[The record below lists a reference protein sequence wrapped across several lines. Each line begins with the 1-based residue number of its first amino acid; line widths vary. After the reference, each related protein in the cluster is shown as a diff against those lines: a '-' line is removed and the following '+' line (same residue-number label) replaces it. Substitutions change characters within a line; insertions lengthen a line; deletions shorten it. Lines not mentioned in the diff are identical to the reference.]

1 MKDLFKIYDK
11 YIEPYEDED
20 DRHRKKLN
28 KSYNEYTSIKNKIKN
43 SVSFYIRIRNTLQRH
58 MYIAMSVAVAIALF
72 PEAVTVVAIAAV
84 AAGIAIS
91 AIPDKY
97 FGNKVLKRIKAST
110 DEKVKIVKQ
119 GPAKVVKVIVN
130 DVADTVQTPEG
141 IAGFVGDVIGAYAGG
156 KIAKA
161 IKISYNKTPQNVDTE
176 ISVEGTKK
184 TVETKTNQVDKLKN
198 TESSEKVKSQIES
211 KTPEVDKTVNSEGGR
226 YSGVLEK
233 VNKPDPAADALA
245 ERIGG
250 KSRVKFSTDTTGR
263 EFDVVNDEYIAQAK
277 PSLNSYGK
285 SWRNQTKATFEAAKA
300 TGRKAYFQFE
310 GTPK

>member
-211 KTPEVDKTVNSEGGR
+211 KTPEVDKTVNSDGWKIFW
-226 YSGVLEK
+226 S
-233 VNKPDPAADALA
+233 
-245 ERIGG
+245 I
-250 KSRVKFSTDTTGR
+250 
-263 EFDVVNDEYIAQAK
+263 
-277 PSLNSYGK
+277 
-285 SWRNQTKATFEAAKA
+285 
-300 TGRKAYFQFE
+300 RKGQ
-310 GTPK
+310 

>member
-97 FGNKVLKRIKAST
+97 F
-110 DEKVKIVKQ
+110 
-119 GPAKVVKVIVN
+119 
-130 DVADTVQTPEG
+130 
-141 IAGFVGDVIGAYAGG
+141 
-156 KIAKA
+156 
-161 IKISYNKTPQNVDTE
+161 
-176 ISVEGTKK
+176 
-184 TVETKTNQVDKLKN
+184 
-198 TESSEKVKSQIES
+198 
-211 KTPEVDKTVNSEGGR
+211 
-226 YSGVLEK
+226 
-233 VNKPDPAADALA
+233 
-245 ERIGG
+245 
-250 KSRVKFSTDTTGR
+250 
-263 EFDVVNDEYIAQAK
+263 
-277 PSLNSYGK
+277 
-285 SWRNQTKATFEAAKA
+285 
-300 TGRKAYFQFE
+300 
-310 GTPK
+310 

>member
-1 MKDLFKIYDK
+1 M
-11 YIEPYEDED
+11 
-20 DRHRKKLN
+20 
-28 KSYNEYTSIKNKIKN
+28 
-43 SVSFYIRIRNTLQRH
+43 
-58 MYIAMSVAVAIALF
+58 
-72 PEAVTVVAIAAV
+72 
-84 AAGIAIS
+84 
-91 AIPDKY
+91 
-97 FGNKVLKRIKAST
+97 
-110 DEKVKIVKQ
+110 
-119 GPAKVVKVIVN
+119 
-130 DVADTVQTPEG
+130 
-141 IAGFVGDVIGAYAGG
+141 IGAYAGG

-176 ISVEGTKK
+176 ISVEETKK

-198 TESSEKVKSQIES
+198 TESSEQVKAQIES

-310 GTPK
+310 GTPSDTVLKKIAEYADRYGVEYVIDTTPLGVEN